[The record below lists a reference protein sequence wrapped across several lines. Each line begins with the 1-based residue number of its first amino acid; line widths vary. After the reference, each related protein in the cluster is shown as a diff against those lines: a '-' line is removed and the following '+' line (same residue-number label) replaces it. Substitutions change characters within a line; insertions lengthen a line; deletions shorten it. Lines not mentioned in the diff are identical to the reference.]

1 MHKESEQTAPIRLR
15 KENIMKEFWNYVQ
28 TSFTA
33 VGGWLGWFLEGCD
46 GLVVAL
52 IIFVVL

>member
-1 MHKESEQTAPIRLR
+1 
-15 KENIMKEFWNYVQ
+15 MKEFWNYVQ

-52 IIFVVL
+52 IIFAVL